1 MFVEVLPRTG
11 SRQMKE
17 PMLSLPQVARPA
29 SVGQPDPRFMLV
41 PEGVADSGAGSW
53 RPGGESPA
61 GKFRFEFQPGG
72 SRSFQHGLWFFPKA
86 SVSRIPALLTVETQ
100 ASRLSSCFSF
110 LVCKMGIIIIPPR
123 VVVVERK

>member
-53 RPGGESPA
+53 RPGGRARLASLDLSSSQEGVEVSSMA
-61 GKFRFEFQPGG
+61 SG
-72 SRSFQHGLWFFPKA
+72 FFPRPLFPE
-86 SVSRIPALLTVETQ
+86 SQL
-100 ASRLSSCFSF
+100 C
-110 LVCKMGIIIIPPR
+110 
-123 VVVVERK
+123 